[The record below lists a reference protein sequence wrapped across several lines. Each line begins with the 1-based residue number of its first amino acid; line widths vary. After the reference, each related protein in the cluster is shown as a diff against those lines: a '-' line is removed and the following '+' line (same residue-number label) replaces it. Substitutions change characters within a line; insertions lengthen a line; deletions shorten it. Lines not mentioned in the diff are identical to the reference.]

1 MPNDLVKSYADK
13 TNKSVDEV
21 EKIWNE
27 AKAQA
32 HDKFGEESDS
42 FWAYVNAIVQKRLGL
57 NESND
62 SFIKGCRGLYDFRVV
77 CNETNNTPEVIVRAE
92 SKKISF
98 SEFLASEHNP
108 FKTC

>member
-57 NESND
+57 NES
-62 SFIKGCRGLYDFRVV
+62 
-77 CNETNNTPEVIVRAE
+77 
-92 SKKISF
+92 KKLSF
-98 SEFLASEHNP
+98 SDFLASEHNP